1 MSQSLSNNVWKHL
14 VCSSCGHSLEAQS
27 QGATCPGCGLV
38 YFYTESGSLDLRL
51 QHPKSYTDA
60 FELGTPLLP
69 DEGFSFDPL
78 QINSDPQVDFSG
90 IPTPR
95 HLTKEILSYFPHANS
110 RNSLML
116 DLGCGKAIHK
126 EVAERAG
133 FEWVGLDYEAPEA
146 QILGDAQAL
155 PFQDEIFD
163 FILCVTVIQYVQFP
177 FVMIREANRVLKPNG
192 KLIGTLAFL
201 EPSHGTSF
209 YHYSHLG
216 TYNLLKHGGFEIER
230 LAPSREWSVLRA
242 LASMGCF
249 SGCRAGWRNP
259 SSCRWNFFTGYG
271 GEPGNLSRV
280 GHWKICASGISLV
293 RSLLSLLSQDNPSGY
308 YAHCNCH

>member
-1 MSQSLSNNVWKHL
+1 M
-14 VCSSCGHSLEAQS
+14 
-27 QGATCPGCGLV
+27 
-38 YFYTESGSLDLRL
+38 
-51 QHPKSYTDA
+51 
-60 FELGTPLLP
+60 
-69 DEGFSFDPL
+69 
-78 QINSDPQVDFSG
+78 DFSG

-95 HLTKEILSYFPHANS
+95 HLTKGILSYFPRAES
-110 RNSLML
+110 QDSLML

-155 PFQDEIFD
+155 PFEDETFD

-209 YHYSHLG
+209 YHHTHLG
-216 TYNLLKHGGFEIER
+216 TYNLLKHGGFNVER
-230 LAPSREWSVLRA
+230 LAPSKEWSVLRA
-242 LASMGCF
+242 LASMGMF
-249 SGCRAGWRNP
+249 FRMPRWMAQSVVLPLEWFHRLWWRGGELVSRKP
-259 SSCRWNFFTGYG
+259 LESLRIRHFTG
-271 GEPGNLSRV
+271 SFTF
-280 GHWKICASGISLV
+280 IASK
-293 RSLLSLLSQDNPSGY
+293 PE
-308 YAHCNCH
+308 